1 MTSASINSQSSF
13 LGIEKDGHSSEF
25 IPEEKHLNEINLPR
39 QELAPHVNWLS
50 LLLVCWVGMGK
61 IKKKRMPN
69 GNIETKIKNE
79 GGERYLTLNLKKKGE
94 RRWRQRLNSEGI
106 FAKLFN

>member
-1 MTSASINSQSSF
+1 
-13 LGIEKDGHSSEF
+13 
-25 IPEEKHLNEINLPR
+25 
-39 QELAPHVNWLS
+39 
-50 LLLVCWVGMGK
+50 MGK

>member
-39 QELAPHVNWLS
+39 QESAPHVN
-50 LLLVCWVGMGK
+50 
-61 IKKKRMPN
+61 
-69 GNIETKIKNE
+69 
-79 GGERYLTLNLKKKGE
+79 
-94 RRWRQRLNSEGI
+94 
-106 FAKLFN
+106 